1 MDFEIVS
8 RTKIEGNS
16 EELVLKTEKNNLQL
30 LGYILE
36 TVEGMCHYTTIDKEE
51 ILLKVVYTLDF
62 KEDVC
67 PGFLQSLKENK
78 NNFILILDGS

>member
-51 ILLKVVYTLDF
+51 TLLKVVYTLDF
-62 KEDVC
+62 KEDVARI
-67 PGFLQSLKENK
+67 LQSLKENK
-78 NNFILILDGS
+78 N

>member
-16 EELVLKTEKNNLQL
+16 EELILKTEKNNLQL

-36 TVEGMCHYTTIDKEE
+36 TVEGMCHYTTVDKEE
-51 ILLKVVYTLDF
+51 TLLKVVYTLDF
-62 KEDVC
+62 KNDVDQI
-67 PGFLQSLKENK
+67 LQSLKENE
-78 NNFILILDGS
+78 G

>member
-16 EELVLKTEKNNLQL
+16 EELILKTEKNNLQL

-36 TVEGMCHYTTIDKEE
+36 TVDGMCNYTTVDKEE
-51 ILLKVVYTLDF
+51 TLLKVVYTLDF
-62 KEDVC
+62 KNDVDQI
-67 PGFLQSLKENK
+67 LQSLKENE
-78 NNFILILDGS
+78 G

>member
-1 MDFEIVS
+1 MDLEIVS

-36 TVEGMCHYTTIDKEE
+36 TVEGMCHFTTVDKEE
-51 ILLKVVYTLDF
+51 TLLKVVYTLDF
-62 KEDVC
+62 KEDVDQI
-67 PGFLQSLKENK
+67 LQLLKENRK
-78 NNFILILDGS
+78 

>member
-16 EELVLKTEKNNLQL
+16 EELVLKTEKNNLQH

-62 KEDVC
+62 KEDVARI
-67 PGFLQSLKENK
+67 LQSLKENK
-78 NNFILILDGS
+78 N

>member
-62 KEDVC
+62 KEDVARI
-67 PGFLQSLKENK
+67 LQSLKENK
-78 NNFILILDGS
+78 N

>member
-16 EELVLKTEKNNLQL
+16 EELVLKTEKNNLQH

-51 ILLKVVYTLDF
+51 TLLKVVYTLDF
-62 KEDVC
+62 KEDVARI
-67 PGFLQSLKENK
+67 LQSLKENK
-78 NNFILILDGS
+78 N

>member
-36 TVEGMCHYTTIDKEE
+36 TVEGMCHYTTVDNEE
-51 ILLKVVYTLDF
+51 TLLKIVYTLDF
-62 KEDVC
+62 KEDVDRV
-67 PGFLQSLKENK
+67 LQSLKEHK
-78 NNFILILDGS
+78 N

>member
-36 TVEGMCHYTTIDKEE
+36 TVEGMCHYTTVDKEE
-51 ILLKVVYTLDF
+51 TLLKIVYTLDF
-62 KEDVC
+62 KEDVDRI
-67 PGFLQSLKENK
+67 LQSLKEHK
-78 NNFILILDGS
+78 N

>member
-16 EELVLKTEKNNLQL
+16 EELVLKTEKNNLQH

-51 ILLKVVYTLDF
+51 TLLKVVYTLDF
-62 KEDVC
+62 KEDVARI
-67 PGFLQSLKENK
+67 FT
-78 NNFILILDGS
+78 IT

>member
-1 MDFEIVS
+1 MDLEIVS

-36 TVEGMCHYTTIDKEE
+36 TVEGMCHFTTVDKEE
-51 ILLKVVYTLDF
+51 TLLKVVYTLDF
-62 KEDVC
+62 KEDVDRI
-67 PGFLQSLKENK
+67 LQLLKENRK
-78 NNFILILDGS
+78 